1 MPLDRIGRY
10 EILGEIGLGGMGKVY
25 QALDPQQDRQVA
37 IKVLPQQYLT
47 DLGFR
52 ARFER
57 EARLIAGLAHAA
69 ILPVYEFGEQDGQPY
84 LVMQYTPNGSLA
96 DRLLRGPLSLEEC
109 SHVLGRIAA
118 ALDYA
123 HERGIIHRDLK
134 ASNILFDQDDHAYL
148 ADFGIALQPE
158 ATWQRDL
165 TTGTPAYMSPEQ
177 ALRVATIDSRSDVYA
192 LGVITYEMLAGE
204 LPFDGETPVSI
215 LLKHIHDPPPS
226 LVATNPDL
234 PGGLDAVLQRALA
247 KDPQERYP
255 SAGEFAQAFQNA
267 LRQPEGEPLV
277 IGLPGSSESLQDHSR
292 PDTSTQEA
300 PVPQLAAGPRSS
312 KAPVFPDLAGWIAKR
327 RQPPRPVTWQ
337 ERYIFALGLITW
349 LGVLLA
355 VTTAAFARNQELVP
369 PPNLQLAYNDSTIA
383 VVNVSGSPIYMTA
396 VTFQRLSD
404 QGMITAEFSAGQW
417 RKVDS
422 SSQAVLSPGACY
434 QLVRPDGEN
443 LPLSPGE
450 APGKPSLCEVSQGWL
465 VAFDQ
470 SWDFWSANGQGSR
483 FRVVQKDHL
492 IQTCRIPAG
501 SCQFHLPSMNVEPGS

>member
-1 MPLDRIGRY
+1 MSLDRMGRF

-25 QALDPQQDRQVA
+25 QALDPQHDRQVA
-37 IKVLPQQYLT
+37 IKALPQQYLT

-57 EARLIAGLAHAA
+57 EARLIADLEHAA

-84 LVMQYTPNGSLA
+84 LVMQYMPNGSLA

-109 SHVLGRIAA
+109 DRVLGRIAA

-123 HERGIIHRDLK
+123 HEQGIIHRDLK
-134 ASNILFDQDDHAYL
+134 ASNILFDQDDNAYL

-165 TTGTPAYMSPEQ
+165 ASGTPAYMSPEQ
-177 ALRVATIDSRSDVYA
+177 ALRVATIDARSDVYA

-226 LVATNPDL
+226 LVARDPDL
-234 PGGLDAVLQRALA
+234 PGGLDAILQRALA

-255 SAGEFAQAFQNA
+255 SAGEFAKAFQNA
-267 LRQPEGEPLV
+267 LRQPETEAPAA
-277 IGLPGSSESLQDHSR
+277 GLPASSKTVQD
-292 PDTSTQEA
+292 QVEA
-300 PVPQLAAGPRSS
+300 PTSFQDGPVRQPAAGPGPS
-312 KAPVFPDLAGWIAKR
+312 KRPAFPDLADWIAKR
-327 RQPPRPVTWQ
+327 RQPPRPTSWR
-337 ERYIFALGLITW
+337 ERYVFALGLVTW
-349 LGVLLA
+349 LAVLLA

-369 PPNLQLAYNDSTIA
+369 PPNLQLIYNDASIA
-383 VVNVSGSPIYMTA
+383 VVNVFDSSVNLAA

-404 QGMITAEFSAGQW
+404 QGMITAEFSAEQW
-417 RKVDS
+417 RKVGS
-422 SSQAVLSPGACY
+422 SSQAVLPPGTCY

-450 APGKPSLCEVSQGWL
+450 APGKPSACEVSQGWL
-465 VAFDQ
+465 VAFDEG
-470 SWDFWSANGQGSR
+470 WDFWTANGQASR
-483 FRVVQKDHL
+483 FRVVQNDRL

-501 SCQFHLPSMNVEPGS
+501 KCQFHLPEIGTGPGS